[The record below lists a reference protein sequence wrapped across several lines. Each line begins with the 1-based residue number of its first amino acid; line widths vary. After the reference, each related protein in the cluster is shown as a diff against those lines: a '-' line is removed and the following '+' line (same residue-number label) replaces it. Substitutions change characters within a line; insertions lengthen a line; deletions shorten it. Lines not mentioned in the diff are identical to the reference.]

1 MAGIGNFIAA
11 ILNLS
16 GALVLGFVTGTSF
29 FLAVRLTYTR
39 IPILINSLSAGFLSE
54 ELSDIYNNAIIPY
67 RDWFNWTFALIVLDL
82 LILAAPTPDWLL
94 VFESPIG
101 LAIAIAMTLLGFKIF
116 ESFFDD
122 YFLESVFGGRQKIDS
137 ELLALVKFL
146 VKFAFV
152 LIIIF
157 IFAETH
163 KINVFG
169 LVASLGVGGVAIAF
183 ASQRV
188 LEQILWSITLYIDR
202 PFGVD
207 DYIHLPDGTIGK
219 IEATGWRSTKIRL
232 SGKNTLVIAPNSN
245 LAQVNIENLTRAR
258 RAISIVNL
266 VFPRVMSDEEKAL
279 VHQLILES
287 TSDILGIDRQLT
299 QISFEAYERDAGG
312 AEVRA
317 RAIFFVLGAAGSS
330 MNLRRSLLDIAR
342 DNIVE
347 RLGAYGI
354 SCEVRES
361 TLDVTQPM
369 NF

>member
-1 MAGIGNFIAA
+1 MVGIGNLFAA
-11 ILNLS
+11 VLNLG
-16 GALVLGFVTGTSF
+16 GALALGFVTGTSF
-29 FLAVRLTYTR
+29 FLVVRLTYAR
-39 IPILINSLSAGFLSE
+39 IPVAIESFSTGFFSE
-54 ELSDIYNNAIIPY
+54 EMGEIYNNAILPN
-67 RDWFNWTFALIVLDL
+67 RDWFIWTSALIVLDL
-82 LILAAPTPDWLL
+82 LILATPTPDWL
-94 VFESPIG
+94 FAIESPIG
-101 LAIAIAMTLLGFKIF
+101 LAIAISTIALGFKVF

-122 YFLESVFGGRQKIDS
+122 YLLESIFGGRKKIDS
-137 ELLALVKFL
+137 ELIALVKVL

-152 LIIIF
+152 FIIAF
-157 IFAETH
+157 IFAQTH

-202 PFGVD
+202 PFVVD

-219 IEATGWRSTKIRL
+219 VEATGWRSTKIRL

-266 VFPRVMSDEEKAL
+266 AFTRLMSDEEKAL
-279 VHQLILES
+279 IHQLILES

-299 QISFEAYERDAGG
+299 KITFEVQTNADGE

-317 RAIFFVLGAAGSS
+317 QAVFFVLGAAGSS
-330 MNLRRSLLDIAR
+330 MDLRRSLLEIAR
-342 DNIVE
+342 DNIISS
-347 RLGAYGI
+347 LDAYGI
-354 SCEVRES
+354 TCRVRED
-361 TLDVTQPM
+361 TLNVTQPM